1 MRTATHPVICKLLPA
16 RSCFP
21 LSRGSRQQL
30 TFHGVM
36 RATSQVVL
44 RIKQRQQ
51 LTVHEVA
58 LAISQL
64 VLHICQAL
72 QRLGQLLPLLFQLGV
87 ADRVR
92 VLLLRAG
99 QAQRA

>member
-1 MRTATHPVICKLLPA
+1 MPPTPVCATHRSCAQQRVKQPASCRSLALRTATHPVICKLLPA

-51 LTVHEVA
+51 AAAHR
-58 LAISQL
+58 S
-64 VLHICQAL
+64 
-72 QRLGQLLPLLFQLGV
+72 
-87 ADRVR
+87 
-92 VLLLRAG
+92 
-99 QAQRA
+99 